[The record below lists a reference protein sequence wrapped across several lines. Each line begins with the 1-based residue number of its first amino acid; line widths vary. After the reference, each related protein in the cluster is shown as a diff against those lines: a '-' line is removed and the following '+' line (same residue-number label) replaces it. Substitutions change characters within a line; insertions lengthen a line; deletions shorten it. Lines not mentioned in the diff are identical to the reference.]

1 MLENKNHKKIS
12 LSGKS
17 LLMGTL
23 STAAIVLSAST
34 ANAATTN
41 ADNVD
46 NVNVSQVTTINA
58 PASVTKNDNSELKE
72 DTTNKKVART
82 ETNTSLNS
90 SKEINSQVNE
100 SKEDS
105 SSAQVGGAPV
115 STDNDKEEN
124 SSDLNQDSNNI
135 SDHFKDNDAQGQS
148 SNSSAKTELKGKI
161 KEVINNSGVDVTKLT
176 NDQINNLN
184 KVNFDDEPQD
194 GTKLTLNDLDAIGQ
208 ALVRR
213 DPRYAVPYFNAK
225 EIKNM
230 DAGVTKDAQTG
241 KTETLEIWD
250 SWPVQDPITGYV
262 SNYKGY
268 QLVVAMMGMPKK
280 NDNHIYLLYNKYN
293 DNEFSHWKNAGSIF
307 GYNETPDL
315 QEWSGSA
322 IVNKDGSIQLF
333 YTKNDTSNGKLNDQ
347 QLATANLKLNVDNNG
362 VSIASVDNDHVIFI
376 GDGKNYQ
383 TYDQFANGENR
394 NRDNYTLRDPHVVEE
409 KNGDRYLVFEANTG
423 SNNYQSKDQIYR
435 WANYGGN
442 DKFNI
447 NNFLG
452 YFDNK
457 DDQALAS
464 VANGALGILKLS
476 GNQNNP
482 TVKLDDV
489 YSPLVTSLMVSD
501 EMERPDIVKVG
512 NKYYLFSATRLSRG
526 TKGEITRLANK
537 IVGDNVAMIGFVS
550 DSLTHGYVPLNG
562 SGAVLT
568 ASVPANWR
576 TATYSYYAVPIKGK
590 DNQLLITSYMTNRG
604 EVAGKGNNS
613 TWAPSFILQLNP
625 DNTTTVLAK
634 LTNQGVWVWNG
645 DSENKNMIGTL
656 EKDSSNS
663 AALDGEWGKF
673 IDWDAINSYSLKPHQ
688 PVTPPDTPDIPDIPN
703 TPNTPDTP
711 HTPNTPNTPD
721 TPRTPEVPTTPVKK
735 TTQSELPK
743 AGAKDGIA
751 AAILGAVSS
760 MLGAIGLAGISKRK
774 RNN

>member
-1 MLENKNHKKIS
+1 MS

-34 ANAATTN
+34 VNAATNT
-41 ADNVD
+41 DTVD
-46 NVNVSQVTTINA
+46 NANASQVTTVKA
-58 PASVTKNDNSELKE
+58 SASVNKNDNSGLKE
-72 DTTNKKVART
+72 NATNDKVAGT
-82 ETNTSLNS
+82 ETNLNSSLNS
-90 SKEINSQVNE
+90 GKETSSQVND

-105 SSAQVGGAPV
+105 SSTQVG
-115 STDNDKEEN
+115 STPISSAIINNGKA
-124 SSDLNQDSNNI
+124 SSDLNQDSDNI
-135 SDHFKDNDAQGQS
+135 SDHFKDNNSQGQS
-148 SNSSAKTELKGKI
+148 STSSEKTELKGKI
-161 KEVINNSGVDVTKLT
+161 KEIVNNSGIDVTKLT

-184 KVNFDDEPQD
+184 KVNFDNDPQD

-208 ALVRR
+208 ALIRR
-213 DPRYAVPYFNAK
+213 DPKYAVPYFNAK

-230 DAGVTKDAQTG
+230 DAAVTKDAQTG

-268 QLVVAMMGMPKK
+268 QLVIAMMGMPKK

-293 DNEFSHWKNAGSIF
+293 DNEFSHWRNAGSIF

-322 IVNKDGSIQLF
+322 IVNKDGSVQLF

-376 GDGKNYQ
+376 GDGKHYQ
-383 TYDQFANGENR
+383 TYDQFSNGKNR

-409 KNGDRYLVFEANTG
+409 ENGDRYLVFEANTG
-423 SNNYQSKDQIYR
+423 SNNYQGEDQVYR

-442 DKFNI
+442 DKFNV
-447 NNFLG
+447 NNFLS
-452 YFDNK
+452 YFGNN

-476 GNQNNP
+476 GDQNNP

-537 IVGDNVAMIGFVS
+537 VVGDNVAMIGFVS

-562 SGAVLT
+562 SGVVLT

-576 TATYSYYAVPIKGK
+576 TATYSYYAVPIEGK
-590 DNQLLITSYMTNRG
+590 ENQLLITAYMTNRG

-645 DSENKNMIGTL
+645 DSENKNMIGSL
-656 EKDSSNS
+656 EKDSPNS

-673 IDWDAINSYSLKPHQ
+673 IGWDAINSYSLKPHQ
-688 PVTPPDTPDIPDIPN
+688 PVTPNVPTTPEKPENP
-703 TPNTPDTP
+703 T
-711 HTPNTPNTPD
+711 TPNTPD

-751 AAILGAVSS
+751 ATILGAISS
-760 MLGAIGLAGISKRK
+760 MLGVIGLAGISKRK